1 MTDAGNNI
9 ASRSRRAEG
18 APSGKSCQ
26 WSPPRRPTTL
36 VWCTS
41 ANGRIPRR
49 VSRKRCRRAQRGRAQ
64 GGGPRPEVLRG
75 TVALTCCRLGTGWA
89 GPSGSARE
97 MTGRRLWRGT
107 GVRPPRDQ
115 RKEHWRCHVRVGG
128 SGVGGEDARGGGRNR
143 RVARGCG
150 GGPTPR
156 ESGPRGLADEA
167 GSGGGV
173 GPLPRENAPRRH
185 YTGEASSGGGG
196 RPMPWVRRERQAHAV
211 GERAATPLGRR
222 GQQGQGPHAA
232 EERAAGPVSRRG
244 RPASRWWGLARCP
257 ASQLGR
263 DGAAV
268 SGGARRA
275 AKPHGWG
282 VS

>member
-1 MTDAGNNI
+1 MP
-9 ASRSRRAEG
+9 SRRCAFWLKVSVVSTVEIHH
-18 APSGKSCQ
+18 AC
-26 WSPPRRPTTL
+26 L
-36 VWCTS
+36 VCEH
-41 ANGRIPRR
+41 NGRIPRF

-143 RVARGCG
+143 RVAWGCG

-156 ESGPRGLADEA
+156 ESGLRGLADEA

-173 GPLPRENAPRRH
+173 GPPA
-185 YTGEASSGGGG
+185 A
-196 RPMPWVRRERQAHAV
+196 
-211 GERAATPLGRR
+211 GERAAAPLRR
-222 GQQGQGPHAA
+222 GGQQ
-232 EERAAGPVSRRG
+232 RRG
-244 RPASRWWGLARCP
+244 RQPHAL
-257 ASQLGR
+257 
-263 DGAAV
+263 GAA
-268 SGGARRA
+268 GAKGPCRGRARRDA
-275 AKPHGWG
+275 TWPPRPAGAGPPCRGRTRRG
-282 VS
+282 AGEPSRPSR